1 MLYSSF
7 MGSGE
12 KGGASIL
19 SVNIHQKRKHFEKN
33 VPLYD
38 ALKAGLGQSL
48 PWAHRAHWTTC
59 LWRLVALIQRG
70 EVSLRVFHTFGKS
83 SHFNADGI
91 KPIVIGMIGENFHA
105 NGFACGFVFD

>member
-7 MGSGE
+7 MDSGE

-19 SVNIHQKRKHFEKN
+19 SVNIHQKRKPFEKN

-38 ALKAGLGQSL
+38 ALKAGLGQSV
-48 PWAHRAHWTTC
+48 PWAHRGHWPTC

-70 EVSLRVFHTFGKS
+70 EVSLRVFHR
-83 SHFNADGI
+83 NDY
-91 KPIVIGMIGENFHA
+91 P
-105 NGFACGFVFD
+105 FAMAFTLTPAPLPKGYCVHISP